1 MENERIAIGVDVGG
15 TNIRAGAVVPD
26 GRIIG
31 ESFSV
36 ATGATD
42 PKELIVGR
50 IIESIEAVIK
60 HNRLEKANIQGI
72 GMGVTGPLDVKNGKI
87 LQCPNLPT
95 MDFFPL
101 RKVIEKEFNLPV
113 FMNNDANA
121 MMLGES
127 FWGAGKGFD
136 SVLGI
141 TLGTGFGCA
150 IVLNKK
156 IWMGATETAGEIWIS
171 PYKDGIIEDVVSGR
185 GVCFLYEQ
193 LSGCQVSAKEVA
205 ARASNGD
212 QAAKSAWN
220 DFGEA
225 VAYAL
230 AWMVNLIDPDVVII
244 GGSMANSM
252 DLFYPTMNEILRKN
266 ICPVPAQK
274 LRIVKAQLGGNAGFM
289 GAAALVFEGCQG

>member
-15 TNIRAGAVVPD
+15 TNIRAGAVAPD

-50 IIESIEAVIK
+50 IIESINAVIGL
-60 HNRLEKANIQGI
+60 NQLQRANIQGI
-72 GMGVTGPLDVKNGKI
+72 GLGVTGPLDVKNGKI

-101 RKVIEKEFNLPV
+101 RKAIEKEFRLPV

-127 FWGAGKGFD
+127 FWGAGKG
-136 SVLGI
+136 SNSILGI

-150 IVLNKK
+150 IVLDKK
-156 IWMGATETAGEIWIS
+156 VLMGVTETAGEIWIS
-171 PYKDGIIEDVVSGR
+171 PYKDGIIEDVVSGN
-185 GVCFLYEQ
+185 GVSILYQ
-193 LSGCQVSAKEVA
+193 KLSGQKLTAREVA
-205 ARASNGD
+205 ARAFSGD
-212 QAAKSAWN
+212 IQAKLAWN
-220 DFGEA
+220 EFGEA

-230 AWMVNLIDPDVVII
+230 AWSVNLIDPEVVII
-244 GGSMANSM
+244 GGSLANSM
-252 DLFYPTMNEILRKN
+252 DLFYSTMNETLRKN

-274 LRIVKAQLGGNAGFM
+274 LRIMKAQLGDNAGFM
-289 GAAALVFEGCQG
+289 GAAALVF